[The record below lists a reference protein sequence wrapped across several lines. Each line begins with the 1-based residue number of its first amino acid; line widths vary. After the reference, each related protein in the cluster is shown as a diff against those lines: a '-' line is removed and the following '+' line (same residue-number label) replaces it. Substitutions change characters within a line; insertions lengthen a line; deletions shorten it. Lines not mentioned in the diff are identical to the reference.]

1 MGRIIAAQ
9 GAPEQGAVWSRSNR
23 AGRTTRPRMSW
34 NATPES
40 ERRASPQIAALL
52 TWIVP
57 GAGHLYL
64 GRPMLALLGFL
75 LIEGLYLV
83 GLNLSHGMLLEYLEP
98 DLRGPFAGALTP
110 EVGNLGMLVYQTKQ
124 FGFGDGAPRVWPE
137 AMRLGVW
144 LTAVQRLA
152 QRSLDRAR
160 LHRSL
165 SAQERAP
172 EALPDRPGCAR
183 VGPPGLGHVLQRRY
197 LRGAIVFST
206 LIALFVVG
214 SLLCEGSNLDRERHF
229 YYWAGQFL
237 LGAPAWI
244 AEGLHGN
251 SLVKSEIPYVDC
263 GLGMTCVA
271 GLLNVLAMLDVL
283 NRAEELEQPEGAPP
297 ASQPLAMP
305 QTGTLA

>member
-110 EVGNLGMLVYQTKQ
+110 EVGNLGMRGTEQLPAIRLRSGEELHFVLLGGCAASPLLRT
-124 FGFGDGAPRVWPE
+124 FVLRDAGDLESPACRAE
-137 AMRLGVW
+137 FKFHHRCRLG
-144 LTAVQRLA
+144 
-152 QRSLDRAR
+152 
-160 LHRSL
+160 
-165 SAQERAP
+165 
-172 EALPDRPGCAR
+172 
-183 VGPPGLGHVLQRRY
+183 
-197 LRGAIVFST
+197 
-206 LIALFVVG
+206 
-214 SLLCEGSNLDRERHF
+214 
-229 YYWAGQFL
+229 
-237 LGAPAWI
+237 
-244 AEGLHGN
+244 
-251 SLVKSEIPYVDC
+251 
-263 GLGMTCVA
+263 
-271 GLLNVLAMLDVL
+271 
-283 NRAEELEQPEGAPP
+283 
-297 ASQPLAMP
+297 
-305 QTGTLA
+305 

>member
-144 LTAVQRLA
+144 LTAVSGLLNALWIAHACIEACRRKNEPPKRSPIGLVALA
-152 QRSLDRAR
+152 WVL
-160 LHRSL
+160 
-165 SAQERAP
+165 
-172 EALPDRPGCAR
+172 
-183 VGPPGLGHVLQRRY
+183 PGLGHVLQRRY

-244 AEGLHGN
+244 AEGLYGN